1 MRDPNNPGR
10 QCIDMISHTMEF
22 RETENPTLKPVLPA
36 REVIPGTWCGN
47 ITFAAN
53 TNPLSKG
60 NAVDILFW
68 EKGSGHRFV
77 TRNSAHAVAGTTAER
92 LTYVPT
98 YVQTYYDTDLNKL
111 VIFNGEAWVDANGNK
126 VD

>member
-1 MRDPNNPGR
+1 
-10 QCIDMISHTMEF
+10 MISHTMEF

-36 REVIPGTWCGN
+36 REVVPGSWCGN

-60 NAVDILFW
+60 NAVDIQFW
-68 EKGSGHRFV
+68 EKGSGHRFK
-77 TRNSAHAVAGTTAER
+77 TRNSAHALAGTTAER

-98 YVQTYYDTDLNKL
+98 FVQTYYDTDLNKL